1 MSARAGRPA
10 ARLPLRRGRSAVALV
25 TGGASGIGRA
35 CSEALSADGHHVV
48 VADIDGR
55 RAAEV
60 AATLPEATA
69 LAMDVRDEGR
79 GGESVARVAS
89 ELGRIDVL
97 VNSAAITERSH
108 HDRDGDVVGMD
119 LRVWRDTLATDLDG
133 VVVVCKAVV
142 PVMTAQGRGSIV
154 NISSNSAEGGDLV
167 RAAYSA
173 AKAGVNSLTR
183 SLAVAYGRL
192 GVRCNA
198 VSPAGIAGPSFRRNL
213 SAEMRR
219 VMTRQCLLPYQGEPE
234 DVAALVAFLGS
245 ERSRFITG
253 QIISVDGG
261 ASCQLPHVPQLRD
274 TLDG

>member
-1 MSARAGRPA
+1 MTGRETGPEWGMPA
-10 ARLPLRRGRSAVALV
+10 EVGPVALV

-35 CSEALSADGHHVV
+35 CSEALAADGHHVV
-48 VADIDGR
+48 VADIDGQ
-55 RAAEV
+55 RAAQV
-60 AATLPEATA
+60 AATLPGAVA
-69 LAMDVRDEGR
+69 LAMDVRDER
-79 GGESVARVAS
+79 GVGESVARVAS

-142 PVMTAQGRGSIV
+142 PVMTARGRGSIV

-173 AKAGVNSLTR
+173 AKAGVNSVTR

-234 DVAALVAFLGS
+234 DVAALVAFLAS

-253 QIISVDGG
+253 QVISVDGG
-261 ASCQLPHVPQLRD
+261 ARCQLPHVPQLRD
-274 TLDG
+274 PLDV

>member
-1 MSARAGRPA
+1 MAF
-10 ARLPLRRGRSAVALV
+10 V

-35 CSEALSADGHHVV
+35 CAEALSSDGHHVV

-55 RAAEV
+55 RAGEV
-60 AATLPEATA
+60 VATLPEATA
-69 LAMDVRDEGR
+69 LAMDVRDESGVR
-79 GGESVARVAS
+79 ECVARVAAD
-89 ELGRIDVL
+89 LGRIDVL
-97 VNSAAITERSH
+97 VNSAAITERAH
-108 HDRDGDVVGMD
+108 HDRDRDIVGMD
-119 LRVWRDTLATDLDG
+119 LQVWRDTLATDLDG

-183 SLAVAYGRL
+183 SLAVAYGRH

-198 VSPAGIAGPSFRRNL
+198 VSPAGIAGPSFLRNL
-213 SAEMRR
+213 SEATRR
-219 VMTRQCLLPYQGEPE
+219 VMSRQCLLPFQGEPE
-234 DVAALVAFLGS
+234 DVAALVAFLAS

-261 ASCQLPHVPQLRD
+261 ARCQLPHVPQLRD
-274 TLDG
+274 PLDGEPLR

>member
-1 MSARAGRPA
+1 MSAPQAGPQEA
-10 ARLPLRRGRSAVALV
+10 PSTGVAPVAFV

-35 CSEALSADGHHVV
+35 CAEALSADGHHVV
-48 VADIDGR
+48 VADIDGP
-55 RAAEV
+55 RADEVV
-60 AATLPEATA
+60 AALPEATA
-69 LAMDVRDEGR
+69 LAVDVRDEPAVR
-79 GGESVARVAS
+79 ACVARVVAD
-89 ELGRIDVL
+89 LGRIDVL
-97 VNSAAITERSH
+97 VNSAAVTDQAH
-108 HDRDGDVVGMD
+108 HDRDRDIVEMD

-154 NISSNSAEGGDLV
+154 NISSNSAEAGDLV

-198 VSPAGIAGPSFRRNL
+198 VSPSGIVGPSFLRNL
-213 SAEMRR
+213 SEETRR
-219 VMTRQCLLPYQGEPE
+219 VMSRQCLLPYRGEPT
-234 DVAALVAFLGS
+234 DVAALVAFLAS
-245 ERSRFITG
+245 ERARFITG

-261 ASCQLPHVPQLRD
+261 ASCQLPHVPQQRD
-274 TLDG
+274 PLDG